1 MSNSLGRDSSYKDW
15 LKELKQRIRRS
26 QTRAALHVNA
36 ALMELYWSIGSDIVS
51 LQAEKA
57 WGSGVVARL
66 SRDLRE
72 EFPEIN
78 GFSITNLRYAKRF
91 YLAYQEFATKLVAN
105 SSEAIRHQLGGE
117 LEQAD
122 AAATGD
128 TVNEAIDDEGGAMP
142 PILAAVPWR
151 HHVEIFSKTASL
163 DEALFYINKTIEEGR
178 SRTVHVNNQR
188 SDLHSPQGKPPNIFT
203 RLLPCPQSDLAQ
215 EIIKDP
221 YNFDFITLA
230 KKHRERELQDALTD
244 NLSKLMLELGQGFA
258 YVGKRVNLVV
268 GSKELEIDVLFYHMR
283 LHCYVVV
290 ELKVEEF
297 EASFMGQLGTYV
309 SAVDELLRT
318 DVDNPT
324 IGLLICKTKDNVYA
338 EYALKGSSKPIGVS
352 TYEITELLPEDV
364 RPSLPT
370 IEEIEAAL
378 SDEE

>member
-1 MSNSLGRDSSYKDW
+1 MSNGLGRDSSYKDW

-26 QTRAALHVNA
+26 QAKAVIHVNA
-36 ALMELYWSIGSDIVS
+36 ELLELYWSIGFDIVS
-51 LQAEKA
+51 KQESEG
-57 WGSGVVARL
+57 WGSAVIPQL
-66 SRDLRE
+66 SLDLRE
-72 EFPEIN
+72 EFPEVQ
-78 GFSITNLRYAKRF
+78 GFSERNLRDMRRF
-91 YLAYQEFATKLVAN
+91 YLSYTQLGVIRQLPVAELGSGAGQHPSTPAGASRGLHAN
-105 SSEAIRHQLGGE
+105 SLCPTITAI
-117 LEQAD
+117 
-122 AAATGD
+122 
-128 TVNEAIDDEGGAMP
+128 
-142 PILAAVPWR
+142 PWR
-151 HHVEIFSKTASL
+151 HHMAIVAQAKSSG
-163 DEALFYINKTIEEGR
+163 EALFYINKTIEEGW
-178 SRTVHVNNQR
+178 SRTVLVNNLR
-188 SDLHSPQGKPPNIFT
+188 SDLYSRQGKAPSNFT

-244 NLSKLMLELGQGFA
+244 NLSRLMLELGQGFA

-268 GSKELEIDVLFYHMR
+268 GSKELEIDVLFYHLR

-309 SAVDELLRT
+309 SAVDGLLRA

-338 EYALKGSSKPIGVS
+338 EYALKSSSKPIGVS